1 MDPINGAAVV
11 VGVDGSEPARAAIR
25 LAATEAAR
33 QDLPLRVR
41 HAFIWPLLRTPVTA
55 VTDDRPG
62 TGLREQAEQVV
73 ADAVDEA
80 GAVAPGLR
88 VTGEIVD
95 GEAAAVLL
103 DAAPTAAMI
112 VLGHQGLGGLG
123 ALVVGSVTA
132 TVAASAGCPVLV
144 ARGTAQTDGPVVVG
158 VDGTEASRTAI
169 EFAVRTA
176 ALRGAS
182 VVATHAYRHPVSTG
196 PGDMQP
202 LVYDESELRAD
213 EDRLLAESLAGLA
226 ERYPE
231 VPVTRES
238 VRGRAGTVLTD
249 ASRRAQL
256 LVVGGTGHGPVG
268 GLLRGSVSQAALR
281 HSHCPVAVVH
291 TPGVGGGPRG

>member
-33 QDLPLRVR
+33 QELPLRVR
-41 HAFIWPLLRTPVTA
+41 HAFIWPLLHTPISA

-62 TGLREQAEQVV
+62 NGLREQAEQVV
-73 ADAVDEA
+73 AAAVDEA
-80 GAVAPGLR
+80 ATVAPGLR

-95 GEAAAVLL
+95 GEAAAALI

-123 ALVVGSVTA
+123 ALVVGSVTVK
-132 TVAASAGCPVLV
+132 VAASAGCPVLV
-144 ARGTAQTDGPVVVG
+144 ARGTAHVDGPVVVG
-158 VDGTEASRTAI
+158 VDGSETSRHAI

-176 ALRGAS
+176 ALRGTS
-182 VVATHAYRHPVSTG
+182 VVATHAYRHPASSG

-202 LVYDESELRAD
+202 LVYDESELRAE
-213 EDRLLAESLAGLA
+213 EDRLLAEALAGLA

-256 LVVGGTGHGPVG
+256 LVVGGAGRGEVQ
-268 GLLRGSVSQAALR
+268 GLLRGSVSQSALR
-281 HSHCPVAVVH
+281 HSHCPVAVVRA
-291 TPGVGGGPRG
+291 PGVGGGPGG

>member
-11 VGVDGSEPARAAIR
+11 VGVDGSAPSRAAIR

-41 HAFIWPLLRTPVTA
+41 HAFIWPLLRTPVNA

-80 GAVAPGLR
+80 AAVAPGLR

-95 GEAAAVLL
+95 GEAAAALL

-123 ALVVGSVTA
+123 ALVVGSVTVK
-132 TVAASAGCPVLV
+132 VAASAGCPVLV
-144 ARGTAQTDGPVVVG
+144 TRSAEPADGPVVVG
-158 VDGTEASRTAI
+158 VDGTETSRYAI

-182 VVATHAYRHPVSTG
+182 VVAIHAYRHPVSTG

-226 ERYPE
+226 QRYPE
-231 VPVTRES
+231 VSVTRES
-238 VRGRAGTVLTD
+238 VRGRAPTVLAD

-256 LVVGGTGHGPVG
+256 LVVGGAGHGPVG

-281 HSHCPVAVVH
+281 HSHCPVAVVPA
-291 TPGVGGGPRG
+291 PGVAGGPGG